1 MMLHD
6 LVYIFENLG
15 WSVENKL
22 TRV

>member
-6 LVYIFENLG
+6 LVYIFENVG